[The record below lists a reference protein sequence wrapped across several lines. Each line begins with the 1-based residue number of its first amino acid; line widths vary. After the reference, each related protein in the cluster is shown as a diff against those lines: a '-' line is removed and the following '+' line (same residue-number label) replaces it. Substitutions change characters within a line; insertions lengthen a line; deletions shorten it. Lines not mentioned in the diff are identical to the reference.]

1 MGITLHI
8 EKKGQWEQ
16 LMYAGP
22 INEDTE
28 VHLKPMITSLGPN
41 VIFNFRKVEYVNSCG
56 VRAWI
61 NFLREVQK
69 NRKIIFEECTP
80 EIVSQINMIP
90 NFKGT
95 AHIKSVYA
103 SYACDSCDAQ
113 KWVLF
118 EEGRDGESRLRNSL
132 HPQRQRSQAARGQ
145 PAFKRVRVDAVQAR
159 HCPNLAE
166 QPVGTNDDSGHHVA
180 VAVQIFRDAVP
191 DERRAVFNRPDQ
203 TGGTERAI
211 DQQRNRSERVNEA
224 RQIGHFQQRVRDRLN
239 DAQFRFG
246 CDEAAQR
253 IWIGDVEISHLQ
265 AERRGEMIE

>member
-61 NFLREVQK
+61 NFLREVEK

-118 EEGRDGESRLRNSL
+118 EEGRNLPQSSADGVTAPKCDKCGAEMEMEELEDEFFAWID
-132 HPQRQRSQAARGQ
+132 AA
-145 PAFKRVRVDAVQAR
+145 
-159 HCPNLAE
+159 
-166 QPVGTNDDSGHHVA
+166 
-180 VAVQIFRDAVP
+180 
-191 DERRAVFNRPDQ
+191 
-203 TGGTERAI
+203 
-211 DQQRNRSERVNEA
+211 
-224 RQIGHFQQRVRDRLN
+224 
-239 DAQFRFG
+239 
-246 CDEAAQR
+246 
-253 IWIGDVEISHLQ
+253 
-265 AERRGEMIE
+265 

>member
-103 SYACDSCDAQ
+103 SYACNSCDSQ

-118 EEGRDGESRLRNSL
+118 EEGRNLPPNSAEGVTPPKCDKCSAEMEMEEL
-132 HPQRQRSQAARGQ
+132 EDEFFAW
-145 PAFKRVRVDAVQAR
+145 VDAA
-159 HCPNLAE
+159 
-166 QPVGTNDDSGHHVA
+166 
-180 VAVQIFRDAVP
+180 
-191 DERRAVFNRPDQ
+191 
-203 TGGTERAI
+203 
-211 DQQRNRSERVNEA
+211 
-224 RQIGHFQQRVRDRLN
+224 
-239 DAQFRFG
+239 
-246 CDEAAQR
+246 
-253 IWIGDVEISHLQ
+253 
-265 AERRGEMIE
+265 

>member
-28 VHLKPMITSLGPN
+28 VHLTPMITQLGPN

-61 NFLREVQK
+61 NFLREAEK
-69 NRKIIFEECTP
+69 GRKIIFEECTP

-90 NFKGT
+90 NFRSN

-103 SYACDSCDAQ
+103 SYACGSCDSQ

-118 EEGRDGESRLRNSL
+118 EEGRNLPANSSDGI
-132 HPQRQRSQAARGQ
+132 AA
-145 PAFKRVRVDAVQAR
+145 PKCEKCSAEMEMEELEDEFFAWLDA
-159 HCPNLAE
+159 
-166 QPVGTNDDSGHHVA
+166 G
-180 VAVQIFRDAVP
+180 
-191 DERRAVFNRPDQ
+191 
-203 TGGTERAI
+203 
-211 DQQRNRSERVNEA
+211 
-224 RQIGHFQQRVRDRLN
+224 
-239 DAQFRFG
+239 
-246 CDEAAQR
+246 
-253 IWIGDVEISHLQ
+253 
-265 AERRGEMIE
+265 